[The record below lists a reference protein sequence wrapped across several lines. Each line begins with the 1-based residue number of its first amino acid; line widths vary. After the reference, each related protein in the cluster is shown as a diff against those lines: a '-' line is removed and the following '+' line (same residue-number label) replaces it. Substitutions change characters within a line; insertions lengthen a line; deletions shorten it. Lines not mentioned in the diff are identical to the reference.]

1 MFKIPRVPSKTP
13 TPKKKSEH
21 EKELFDKDKLIENL
35 RKQLDE
41 QKKIE
46 ELRKAMKELTQAQ
59 KKAIDEASSRGLELQ
74 PENHFPVNFQ
84 IWHKVVPYLDRLHP
98 MYSTLNLHWTGK
110 GGWLDIPKEHGQIVK

>member
-46 ELRKAMKELTQAQ
+46 ELRNAKKELTQAQ
-59 KKAIDEASSRGLELQ
+59 KKAIDEASSRGMELQ
-74 PENHFPVNFQ
+74 PENHFPKTYV
-84 IWHKVVPYLDRLHP
+84 IWHKVVPYLDMHHP
-98 MYSTLNLHWTGK
+98 IYSTLDLYWTGEGK
-110 GGWLDIPKEHGQIVK
+110 WLDVPKRAWTNI